1 MKIGGAPATT
11 PRSWRTM
18 SPPTTSWDDVV
29 DFIRRVAEMAGSRGV
44 PAARLFGHDL
54 LNAYRQWAVRNP
66 AHSGTFLATPAGLTL
81 WFHLA
86 MCFGAAASV
95 WNFNRAADA
104 LQALTRVLLW
114 LVGGH
119 FVDDFTGVDL
129 PELAASAFYSLA
141 DLFQELGLQ
150 TKPSKAQE
158 PAPRHVVQ
166 GVEMTIEAH
175 GVSLRPTP
183 SRVAKILRAIEAALK
198 TNTLQPHAAQKLA
211 GRLSFASQSTFG
223 CLGKAALKPLY
234 ARAHDAA
241 AESSPDLSLGLAAAL
256 RALRQLLRDIRPRF
270 VPFVDDGSPQ
280 ALIYADAFFQ
290 PGEVKHK
297 AGFLPAGLPTPKG
310 ARGRNGWGYVV
321 RVGAETYYD
330 YGQAPAP
337 FLVEFGSRRAFIYVL
352 EIVAQVLALTTLARR
367 LPERW
372 LAFIDNVA
380 GQWALTKGY
389 GRDPA
394 VNGVLAAFWSQAA
407 EMGWLPD
414 FRRVPSKANVADA
427 VSRGDV
433 ATAVSMGWTRV
444 QTPADQICAVLAKTA
459 GDLEFAIHG
468 AAAEL
473 KSLAI

>member
-1 MKIGGAPATT
+1 MQEDGEGNVKVRRGEDWR
-11 PRSWRTM
+11 RSGHNAAILAHDV
-18 SPPTTSWDDVV
+18 PTHHFVDDVV
-29 DFIRRVAEMAGSRGV
+29 DFIRRVVELAGSRGV

-183 SRVAKILRAIEAALK
+183 SRVAKILRAIEAALE

-223 CLGKAALKPLY
+223 CLGKGGVEAALC
-234 ARAHDAA
+234 
-241 AESSPDLSLGLAAAL
+241 
-256 RALRQLLRDIRPRF
+256 Q
-270 VPFVDDGSPQ
+270 
-280 ALIYADAFFQ
+280 
-290 PGEVKHK
+290 
-297 AGFLPAGLPTPKG
+297 G
-310 ARGRNGWGYVV
+310 AR
-321 RVGAETYYD
+321 
-330 YGQAPAP
+330 
-337 FLVEFGSRRAFIYVL
+337 
-352 EIVAQVLALTTLARR
+352 
-367 LPERW
+367 
-372 LAFIDNVA
+372 
-380 GQWALTKGY
+380 
-389 GRDPA
+389 
-394 VNGVLAAFWSQAA
+394 
-407 EMGWLPD
+407 
-414 FRRVPSKANVADA
+414 
-427 VSRGDV
+427 RG
-433 ATAVSMGWTRV
+433 G
-444 QTPADQICAVLAKTA
+444 
-459 GDLEFAIHG
+459 
-468 AAAEL
+468 
-473 KSLAI
+473 